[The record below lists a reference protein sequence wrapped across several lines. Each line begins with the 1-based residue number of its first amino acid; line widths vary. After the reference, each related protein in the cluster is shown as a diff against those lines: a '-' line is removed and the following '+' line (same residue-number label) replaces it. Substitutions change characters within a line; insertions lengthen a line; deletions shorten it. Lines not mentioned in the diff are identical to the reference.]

1 MTDTLIAKGGRCV
14 VINALHK
21 SIEEHKKKQK
31 KHGTGGQ
38 KMRKIHRLTKLRGD
52 IPFVYKRTTIYDM
65 CILINALIDRVNLLC
80 DFMEEQKK
88 GVMDGN

>member
-1 MTDTLIAKGGRCV
+1 
-14 VINALHK
+14 
-21 SIEEHKKKQK
+21 
-31 KHGTGGQ
+31 
-38 KMRKIHRLTKLRGD
+38 MRKFRRLTKLHGD